1 MGPRLQRLE
10 GYTIKSELD
19 YILHFLPIQHIK
31 EVVIPNTNKYA
42 KKQDP
47 RWIDIDFDEVLHV
60 LGLLIAMEVY
70 EIHSPRRLYWSP
82 EVNNLFPAMD
92 FGKVMTCRRFET
104 ILKYLQLSNSDN
116 ENQQILDFVAAI
128 NETFQNAITPGTYLT
143 LDESMIKSF
152 HRNLKGKIKII
163 RKPHPIGNEIKN
175 MADAVTKIVMNME
188 LYEGKEY
195 MKEKD
200 HVKEYGATT
209 ATTIW
214 LTAPYHG
221 TGHRIIA
228 DSWFG
233 SVKTAVALSK
243 RGLYSIMLVKTAHK
257 DFPRLYLS
265 EKTLDRGEWVACSTE
280 KDGVKL
286 QACRFRDLQIK
297 DFISTCSTSIPGAP
311 RVTKHH
317 GNVPRPQVAEH
328 YLKYSAA
335 IDVHN
340 HNRSGSVALE
350 DIWHTKNPL
359 RCQFAGILGFCFTN
373 SYLGMKHF
381 CDRKIQHH
389 FFKMAAAHA
398 LTSYKTTS
406 MIETRVLNQ
415 SATVSSSHT
424 LEKLPNSRRC
434 YMCQHGYLNRKKSN
448 ISTTFKCGLCAV
460 PVCKP
465 SKGDCWEMHLKGLPK
480 KRRETK
486 S

>member
-47 RWIDIDFDEVLHV
+47 RWINIDFDEVLHV

-104 ILKYLQLSNSDN
+104 ILKYLQLSNSGN

-163 RKPHPIGNEIKN
+163 RKPCPIGNEIKN
-175 MADAVTKIVMNME
+175 MADAVTKIVMSIE

-221 TGHRIIA
+221 TGSI
-228 DSWFG
+228 SWNW
-233 SVKTAVALSK
+233 SS
-243 RGLYSIMLVKTAHK
+243 Y
-257 DFPRLYLS
+257 
-265 EKTLDRGEWVACSTE
+265 
-280 KDGVKL
+280 
-286 QACRFRDLQIK
+286 
-297 DFISTCSTSIPGAP
+297 
-311 RVTKHH
+311 
-317 GNVPRPQVAEH
+317 
-328 YLKYSAA
+328 
-335 IDVHN
+335 
-340 HNRSGSVALE
+340 NR
-350 DIWHTKNPL
+350 
-359 RCQFAGILGFCFTN
+359 
-373 SYLGMKHF
+373 
-381 CDRKIQHH
+381 
-389 FFKMAAAHA
+389 
-398 LTSYKTTS
+398 
-406 MIETRVLNQ
+406 
-415 SATVSSSHT
+415 
-424 LEKLPNSRRC
+424 
-434 YMCQHGYLNRKKSN
+434 
-448 ISTTFKCGLCAV
+448 
-460 PVCKP
+460 
-465 SKGDCWEMHLKGLPK
+465 
-480 KRRETK
+480 
-486 S
+486 

>member
-1 MGPRLQRLE
+1 
-10 GYTIKSELD
+10 
-19 YILHFLPIQHIK
+19 
-31 EVVIPNTNKYA
+31 
-42 KKQDP
+42 
-47 RWIDIDFDEVLHV
+47 
-60 LGLLIAMEVY
+60 MEVY
-70 EIHSPRRLYWSP
+70 EIHSPQRLYWSP
-82 EVNNLFPAMD
+82 EVNNLFPALD

-116 ENQQILDFVAAI
+116 KNQQI
-128 NETFQNAITPGTYLT
+128 

-163 RKPHPIGNEIKN
+163 RKPRPIGNEIKN

-209 ATTIW
+209 ATTIR

-221 TGHRIIA
+221 TGRRIIA

-317 GNVPRPQVAEH
+317 GNVPHPQVAEH

-359 RCQFAGILGFCFTN
+359 RHQFAGILGFCFTN